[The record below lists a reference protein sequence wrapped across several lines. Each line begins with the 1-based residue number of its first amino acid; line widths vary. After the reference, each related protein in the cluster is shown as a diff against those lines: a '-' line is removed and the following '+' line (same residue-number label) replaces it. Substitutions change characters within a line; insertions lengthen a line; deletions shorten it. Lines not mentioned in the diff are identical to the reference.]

1 MVKKGIIG
9 IMAAGMLRAG
19 LWVGLLAGVMTMGGC
34 QVLEKKQQAG
44 AVVELNGHYVYRSTL
59 DSLTLG
65 LQSEDSMRVAQ
76 QYIRQWAQDILL
88 FGNATARTNEEI
100 ENMVADYRRT
110 LYAQAYEDRLVERRM
125 PKAIPDSAIQTIYAQ
140 MPDRF
145 VLDESIVKGM
155 LLVVPNDAPNLSKVK
170 QWLLKVGTERREK
183 NNKANVLDDIEKYV
197 YQNASG
203 YELFTDH
210 WTRVTE
216 LTRQMPMERADL
228 ETKLKYGNRI
238 EVADSTQTFIL
249 QVTEKHMKGEA
260 MPIEYARPQIE
271 KIVLNARRVEFLR
284 DERERLYNKA
294 IQEKKI
300 NFFD

>member
-1 MVKKGIIG
+1 MQVNAMINKRNRISLMAGIV
-9 IMAAGMLRAG
+9 LS
-19 LWVGLLAGVMTMGGC
+19 VMMTLMSGC
-34 QVLEKKQQAG
+34 QVMEKKQQAG

-125 PKAIPDSAIQTIYAQ
+125 PKAIPDSAVQAIYAQ

-183 NNKANVLDDIEKYV
+183 TGKANVLDDIEKYV

-216 LTRQMPMERADL
+216 LTRQMPMERAEL

-284 DERERLYNKA
+284 DERKRLYNKA

-300 NFFD
+300 HFFD

>member
-1 MVKKGIIG
+1 MQVNAMINKRNRISLMAGIV
-9 IMAAGMLRAG
+9 LS
-19 LWVGLLAGVMTMGGC
+19 VMMTLMSGC
-34 QVLEKKQQAG
+34 QVMEKKQQAG

-183 NNKANVLDDIEKYV
+183 TGKANVLDDIEKYV

-216 LTRQMPMERADL
+216 LTRQMPMERAEL

-300 NFFD
+300 HFFD